1 MKSEIKLIDGVFT
14 TDEAR
19 DIIGKLLEFKIQFH
33 SKENFSNEIRK
44 GVQDDRS
51 QKRKEELLRAKEN
64 FIQMISAIDPEKHFE
79 IRADIHLIE
88 K

>member
-14 TDEAR
+14 TGEAR

-33 SKENFSNEIRK
+33 SKEDFSNEIRN

-51 QKRKEELLRAKEN
+51 RKRKEELLQAKDD
-64 FIQMISAIDPEKHFE
+64 FMQRIGAIDPEKQFE